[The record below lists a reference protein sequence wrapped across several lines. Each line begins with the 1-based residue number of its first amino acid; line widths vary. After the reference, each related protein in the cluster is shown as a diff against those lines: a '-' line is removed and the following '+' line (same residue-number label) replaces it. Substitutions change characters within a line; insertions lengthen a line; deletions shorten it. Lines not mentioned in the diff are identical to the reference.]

1 MRLMVYLPC
10 WINYAEGWNQIDRL
24 RDQQAK
30 LKSLGT
36 DVELEFVVSVNSI
49 EKMSTGFQDRALA
62 LGDNFR
68 LFKTNLADVN
78 INLGFLD
85 AIRSEADL
93 FWIVSPGDPVSDT
106 ALMRIHEFFG
116 PKWNLDFVVADE
128 DGRGIR
134 NISLEM
140 KTLSFQTMSEA
151 SFGMVTG
158 VIYKTSTFRPY
169 FHLGVQAAFTG
180 WGQLAVLLGGA
191 RKVGGITGRILP
203 SDYFYFRGDAKSLSH
218 EEKMENL
225 RSYAHSFFGF
235 VILMSLL
242 LPNPKSQ
249 VRKWVYSN
257 WFRIGSYIKA
267 YEREKYGYI
276 RLTDLRHLAKISVAE
291 TGILTRFLYSIATK
305 ISFGEIR
312 KKFIR
317 ID

>member
-49 EKMSTGFQDRALA
+49 EKISTSFQDRALA

-106 ALMRIHEFFG
+106 ALMRIHEFFS
-116 PKWNLDFVVADE
+116 PNWNLDFVVADE

-169 FHLGVQAAFTG
+169 FHLGV
-180 WGQLAVLLGGA
+180 
-191 RKVGGITGRILP
+191 RK
-203 SDYFYFRGDAKSLSH
+203 
-218 EEKMENL
+218 
-225 RSYAHSFFGF
+225 
-235 VILMSLL
+235 
-242 LPNPKSQ
+242 
-249 VRKWVYSN
+249 RK
-257 WFRIGSYIKA
+257 
-267 YEREKYGYI
+267 
-276 RLTDLRHLAKISVAE
+276 
-291 TGILTRFLYSIATK
+291 
-305 ISFGEIR
+305 
-312 KKFIR
+312 
-317 ID
+317 